1 MKKCNFDSFFKGA
14 LAPARIRICRAQ
26 QLAASLRHGHKKESL
41 GHWDKESLTHY
52 YGALAQLARAL
63 GWQPRGHEFESRRL
77 HLNKWIVASM
87 LKWKVLEQCKDSFRP
102 FHWKGFFISGN
113 FFSLSNRLSIVTAG
127 VMSQCVL
134 RIFNY
139 LLQISRIT
147 GILSGCN
154 YQGECIGKSIQLAH
168 YISITKDLISR
179 VLLDCSG
186 RIAYKATQ
194 IVWTGRRNMSPPRQL
209 CVMIKSSCADFYHY
223 PEDVL
228 CAVSACLPVIKLT
241 IWINLI
247 THLNP
252 SWKYE

>member
-26 QLAASLRHGHKKESL
+26 QLADSLRHGHRKESL

-113 FFSLSNRLSIVTAG
+113 FFSLSNRLFVVTAG

-147 GILSGCN
+147 GIESGRN
-154 YQGECIGKSIQLAH
+154 YQGGCI
-168 YISITKDLISR
+168 
-179 VLLDCSG
+179 
-186 RIAYKATQ
+186 
-194 IVWTGRRNMSPPRQL
+194 
-209 CVMIKSSCADFYHY
+209 
-223 PEDVL
+223 
-228 CAVSACLPVIKLT
+228 
-241 IWINLI
+241 
-247 THLNP
+247 
-252 SWKYE
+252 

>member
-1 MKKCNFDSFFKGA
+1 
-14 LAPARIRICRAQ
+14 
-26 QLAASLRHGHKKESL
+26 
-41 GHWDKESLTHY
+41 
-52 YGALAQLARAL
+52 
-63 GWQPRGHEFESRRL
+63 
-77 HLNKWIVASM
+77 
-87 LKWKVLEQCKDSFRP
+87 LEQCKDSFKP

-113 FFSLSNRLSIVTAG
+113 FFSLSNRLSIVAAG

-147 GILSGCN
+147 GIESGRI
-154 YQGECIGKSIQLAH
+154 YQGGCIWLIIRLAH
-168 YISITKDLISR
+168 YISITKDLMWTAS
-179 VLLDCSG
+179 LDCSG
-186 RIAYKATQ
+186 RIAYRATQ

-252 SWKYE
+252 SCKYE